1 MRRPPSPQALRAALG
16 DPSLRLGTL
25 AWAEELR
32 TPAGYR
38 LWSGSPP
45 HLLATCFA
53 VFLRELLID
62 LPEPSSP
69 EAATLADILLAERHG
84 TDGLFQRNLSSGNL
98 GPRHDHAYVAEQQT
112 HFALQAL
119 RLLGRLEPAPAAL
132 LERWSSRQ
140 GIHDAFSAL
149 DWRDPWRESNRV
161 MFALYLLEHELAR
174 TGDAVF
180 RERIADGLDW
190 LRAHQDPA
198 TGCWG
203 RDPARRLYPAV
214 YGAYHYLFFFLRW
227 EEAMP
232 GAARLL
238 DVTRRLQTTE
248 GFFAHTRG
256 GGACEDYDCVDV
268 LVKLGD
274 EQDREPLLRAAAAV
288 LAARNADGGF
298 PWARPAAGALPFVV
312 GNWMEGLSARENLR
326 LLAQRLR
333 DVSRRGRHWRYS
345 GLAEL
350 DCPATAS
357 DLWST
362 WFRLLILA
370 EIDDRWL
377 RSGAPWGFRSFP
389 SLGWHI
395 PLESSCPS

>member
-1 MRRPPSPQALRAALG
+1 MPDSRFTEALRTFLAA
-16 DPSLRLGTL
+16 PQLRRSTL
-25 AWAEELR
+25 AWAESLR
-32 TPAGYR
+32 TPEGYR

-53 VFLRELLID
+53 VFLRELLLD
-62 LPEPSSP
+62 LPAPDSP
-69 EAATLADILLAERHG
+69 EAATLADGLLASRSGRE
-84 TDGLFQRNLSSGNL
+84 GLFDRNLDSGRL

-119 RLLGRLEPAPAAL
+119 RLLGRLEPAPPAL
-132 LERWSSRQ
+132 LERWNSRQ
-140 GIHDAFSAL
+140 GLHAAFAGL

-174 TGDAVF
+174 TGDPVF
-180 RERIADGLDW
+180 RERIVDGLDW
-190 LRAHQDPA
+190 LRETQDA
-198 TGCWG
+198 DTGCWG
-203 RDPARRLYPAV
+203 LSPARRLYPAV
-214 YGAYHYLFFFLRW
+214 YGAYHYLFFFLHW
-227 EEAMP
+227 EGSMP
-232 GAARLL
+232 GATRLL
-238 DVTRRLQTTE
+238 DVTRHLQTTE

-256 GGACEDYDCVDV
+256 GGACEDYDCVDL

-274 EQDREPLLRAAAAV
+274 GGDREGLLRAAQAV
-288 LAARNADGGF
+288 WEARNPDGGF
-298 PWARPAAGALPFVV
+298 PWARPAAAALPFVL
-312 GNWMEGLSARENLR
+312 GNWIRGVSTRENLR
-326 LLAQRLR
+326 LLVQRLR
-333 DVSRRGRHWRYS
+333 DVSRRERRWRYS

-377 RSGAPWGFRSFP
+377 RSGARWGFRSFP
-389 SLGWHI
+389 SLGWH
-395 PLESSCPS
+395 PPMRNPDA

>member
-1 MRRPPSPQALRAALG
+1 MPDPRSSETLRASLRDPALRHT
-16 DPSLRLGTL
+16 TL
-25 AWAEELR
+25 AWAEGLR
-32 TPAGYR
+32 TPEGYR

-53 VFLRELLID
+53 VFLRELLQD
-62 LPEPSSP
+62 LPAAGSR
-69 EAATLADILLAERHG
+69 EAAELSALLLAERDG
-84 TDGLFQRNLSSGNL
+84 EDGLFQRNLASGGL

-112 HFALQAL
+112 HFALQSL
-119 RLLGRLEPAPAAL
+119 RLLGRLEPAPPVL
-132 LERWSSRQ
+132 LERWSTRQ
-140 GIHDAFSAL
+140 GIHDAFSGL

-174 TGDAVF
+174 TGDPVF

-190 LRAHQDPA
+190 LRETQDA
-198 TGCWG
+198 DTGCWG
-203 RDPARRLYPAV
+203 RDPGRRLYPAV
-214 YGAYHYLFFFLRW
+214 YGAYHYLFFFLPW
-227 EEAMP
+227 EGTMP
-232 GAARLL
+232 GATRLL
-238 DVTRRLQTTE
+238 DVTRRLQTSE

-268 LVKLGD
+268 LVKLGGEED
-274 EQDREPLLRAAAAV
+274 QGRLLRAAEAV
-288 LAARNADGGF
+288 WAARNPDGGF
-298 PWARPAAGALPFVV
+298 PWARPAAGALAFTL
-312 GNWMEGLSARENLR
+312 GNWKGGVSPRENLR
-326 LLAQRLR
+326 LLVQRLR
-333 DVSRRGRHWRYS
+333 DVSRRERRWRYS

-377 RSGAPWGFRSFP
+377 RSGARWGFRGFP

-395 PLESSCPS
+395 HMESSCPS